1 MFDVEDAL
9 EADTD
14 ERGKIEDACHLA
26 AKAIINEPC
35 GGYDRNPMLV
45 AITNRFVFFNIHYVF
60 GFNVLGSSLKNEIS
74 FYDFIGLIF
83 PF

>member
-45 AITNRFVFFNIHYVF
+45 AITNRFVFFNIYYYR
-60 GFNVLGSSLKNEIS
+60 GSPDSTVSLS
-74 FYDFIGLIF
+74 TVPGLVRF
-83 PF
+83 SNSTK

>member
-45 AITNRFVFFNIHYVF
+45 AITNRFVFFNIYNF
-60 GFNVLGSSLKNEIS
+60 LVLMSLVAHRK
-74 FYDFIGLIF
+74 LK
-83 PF
+83 